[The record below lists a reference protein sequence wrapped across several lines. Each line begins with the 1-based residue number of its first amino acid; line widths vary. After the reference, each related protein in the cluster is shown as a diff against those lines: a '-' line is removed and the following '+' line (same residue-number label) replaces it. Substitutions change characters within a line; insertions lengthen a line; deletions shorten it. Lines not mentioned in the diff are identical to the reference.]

1 MKKILVANNDGRM
14 PKGFLEQL
22 KSISKLDWH
31 YDEVAKC
38 FYAEIDNEKEAKFL
52 SMKIIA
58 NSIGILNLCFCSY
71 IENGIT
77 VFFYD
82 RLKGYIPMTKK

>member
-1 MKKILVANNDGRM
+1 MKKILVANSDGRM

-38 FYAEIDNEKEAKFL
+38 FYAEIDNEKEAKFQIL
-52 SMKIIA
+52 KQ
-58 NSIGILNLCFCSY
+58 SILL
-71 IENGIT
+71 
-77 VFFYD
+77 
-82 RLKGYIPMTKK
+82 

>member
-1 MKKILVANNDGRM
+1 MKKILVANDDGRM
-14 PKGFLEQL
+14 PKGFFEQL
-22 KSISKLDWH
+22 KSKLDWH

-58 NSIGILNLCFCSY
+58 ISIGILNLCF
-71 IENGIT
+71 
-77 VFFYD
+77 
-82 RLKGYIPMTKK
+82 LLLH